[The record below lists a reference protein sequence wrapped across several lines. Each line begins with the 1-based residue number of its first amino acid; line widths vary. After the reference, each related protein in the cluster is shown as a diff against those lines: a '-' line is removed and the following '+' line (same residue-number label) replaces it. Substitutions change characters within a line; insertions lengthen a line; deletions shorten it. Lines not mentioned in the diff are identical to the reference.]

1 MCSRRREWSLTLE
14 ILLLPH
20 LFLAISIQGHSK
32 YAIPGDNVTL
42 HISNLPKN
50 HKSLTW
56 FYTTDQKIVE
66 WEFDEP
72 MYFNTKFK
80 DRATLHPQS
89 GALLIRNIQKEDS
102 STYLLRVL
110 KDNGDEEEWKISL
123 MVLDPVQK
131 PVITVKKLWE
141 MNNCKLM
148 LSCVIQ
154 NQSVDYT
161 WYWES
166 GSFPKQLQGS
176 VLQVVHTPQN
186 YSKSYTCQVSNPVSS
201 QNSTINFTS
210 PCEQASSSE
219 VARTATWLVII
230 VTTLLN
236 LLWI

>member
-1 MCSRRREWSLTLE
+1 MCSRRREWSLTLG

-66 WEFDEP
+66 WEFNEP
-72 MYFNTKFK
+72 KYFDTKFK
-80 DRATLHPQS
+80 GRATLDSQS
-89 GALLIRNIQKEDS
+89 GALHICKIQKEDS

-123 MVLDPVQK
+123 MVLDPVPK
-131 PVITVKKLWE
+131 PVITVEKTGE
-141 MNNCKLM
+141 RNNCNLT
-148 LSCVIQ
+148 LFCVIQ
-154 NQSVDYT
+154 NQSVTYT

-166 GSFPKQLQGS
+166 GSLQSS
-176 VLQVVHTPQN
+176 VLQVVHMPQN
-186 YSKSYTCQVSNPVSS
+186 YAKSYTCQVSNPVSS
-201 QNSTINFTS
+201 QNSTINFIS
-210 PCEQASSSE
+210 PCVQASSSE

-236 LLWI
+236 LLWT

>member
-1 MCSRRREWSLTLE
+1 MCSRRWEWSLTLG

-66 WEFDEP
+66 WEFNEP
-72 MYFNTKFK
+72 KYFDTKFK
-80 DRATLHPQS
+80 GRATLDSQS
-89 GALLIRNIQKEDS
+89 GALHICKIQKEDS

-123 MVLDPVQK
+123 MVLDPVPK
-131 PVITVKKLWE
+131 PVITVEKTWE
-141 MNNCKLM
+141 MNNCNLT
-148 LSCVIQ
+148 LFCVIQ
-154 NQSVDYT
+154 NQSVTYT

-166 GSFPKQLQGS
+166 GSLQSS
-176 VLQVVHTPQN
+176 VLQVVHMPQN
-186 YSKSYTCQVSNPVSS
+186 YAKSYTCQVSNPVSS
-201 QNSTINFTS
+201 QNSTINFIS
-210 PCEQASSSE
+210 PCVQASSSE

-236 LLWI
+236 LLWT